1 MKYTLTP
8 CIDYTLKLVI
18 FRSGVKLAQESRTGE
33 EGLPNL
39 LGLRNAIK
47 NPHAEHA
54 AVEYG
59 VCPAGFVLSWSDHC
73 CAQGLLFVLGVFTLY
88 TFML

>member
-1 MKYTLTP
+1 MESP
-8 CIDYTLKLVI
+8 ECWRFQDYGYPPRKGK
-18 FRSGVKLAQESRTGE
+18 SHGVKLAQESRTGE

-59 VCPAGFVLSWSDHC
+59 VCPAGFQSWFDHI
-73 CAQGLLFVLGVFTLY
+73 FTCRILP
-88 TFML
+88 F